1 MIERFRVRDPEL
13 VRQLEAQRRGL
24 ELAEQ
29 LDGAAPILGFD
40 PAMLVGAAAVALGMH
55 EEGAVLLGRAA
66 HRLVAQ
72 HLEEQPPPSGV
83 RRR

>member
-1 MIERFRVRDPEL
+1 
-13 VRQLEAQRRGL
+13 
-24 ELAEQ
+24 
-29 LDGAAPILGFD
+29 
-40 PAMLVGAAAVALGMH
+40 VALGMH